1 MPEIEIE
8 QNIPQINIDT
18 GTRTYHLPIASATTL
33 GGIKVGD
40 NLTIESD
47 GTLNAEATEYEL
59 PVATSS
65 TLGGI
70 KVGAALAI
78 ADGVLSVNSD
88 QALNSNSTN
97 PVRNSV
103 VTSNFTS
110 IQTDLAQAVDDIT
123 TLSNNYTT
131 LNSTVGG
138 HTTSITNLVNDVEAL
153 STTVGNNSS
162 DISDNATAIGNL
174 SNTVN
179 SLSNNVTTLS
189 GNYDSLS
196 YSVNELSS
204 DVTLL
209 KQQNSVEITHSYLI
223 PVSTWTGGSINLEK
237 RGKMATLSF
246 NLEGTL
252 NLHNTDVQIYTLLEH
267 VPNADTYGTLLTDA
281 GAIICKVDTDGI
293 ISLMNPEGDNKT
305 VTKVLG
311 QLTLVYQ

>member
-88 QALNSNSTN
+88 QALNSSSTN

-103 VTSNFTS
+103 ISNALDS
-110 IQTDLAQAVDDIT
+110 IWSDLSTATDNIT
-123 TLSNNYTT
+123 TLSGNYTT
-131 LNSTVGG
+131 LNSTVGN
-138 HTTSITNLVNDVEAL
+138 HTTAISTLDNTVSGLSDTVSTNTSN
-153 STTVGNNSS
+153 
-162 DISDNATAIGNL
+162 ISDNTNSISDLTAT
-174 SNTVN
+174 
-179 SLSNNVTTLS
+179 VTTLGGTVDDLS
-189 GNYDSLS
+189 GDYDSMS
-196 YSVNELSS
+196 YSLNELSS

-209 KQQNSVEITHSYLI
+209 KQQTSLDITNSYLLPI
-223 PVSTWTGGSINLEK
+223 NTWSNGSIHLEK
-237 RGKMATLSF
+237 RGKMATLTF
-246 NLEGTL
+246 NLECTL
-252 NLHNTDVQIYTLLEH
+252 TMHNSDVVIYTFTEH
-267 VPNADTYGTLLTDA
+267 LPNADTYATLLTDA
-281 GAIICKVDTDGI
+281 GTILCKVDTDGVVT
-293 ISLMNPEGDNKT
+293 LMNPEGDNKT
-305 VTKVLG
+305 ITKVFG
-311 QLTLVYQ
+311 QVTLVYL

>member
-33 GGIKVGD
+33 GGIKVGN

-78 ADGVLSVNSD
+78 TDGVLSVNADS
-88 QALNSNSTN
+88 ALSVSSTN

-103 VTSNFTS
+103 ITNNLTS

-138 HTTSITNLVNDVEAL
+138 HTTSIKNLVNDVDAL
-153 STTVGNNSS
+153 TITVGNNSS
-162 DISDNATAIGNL
+162 DISDNSTAIGNL

-179 SLSNNVTTLS
+179 SLNDSVTTLS
-189 GNYDSLS
+189 GNYDGLS

-237 RGKMATLSF
+237 RGKMATLTF

-267 VPNADTYGTLLTDA
+267 IPNADTYGTLLTDA

-293 ISLMNPEGDNKT
+293 ITLMNPEGDNKT
-305 VTKVLG
+305 ITKVLG
-311 QLTLVYQ
+311 QLTLVYL